1 MRISRRFFGSMVGSG
16 GLVLA
21 FSSHALA
28 ADPAPMNAP
37 ALNQT
42 DTAIFARMPQL
53 VADGATQILGNPNGD
68 VTIIEFFDY
77 QCPYSRRVQERLAPF
92 VRQDGNVKLVVKN
105 FPVIGPGSRI
115 AARAARAAAL
125 QDKFEQFHY
134 LLFETRVAFTK
145 DNLLKVAA
153 DVGIDPVKLSRDM
166 DTINVADDVTIN
178 YDQARQIK
186 VTSTPTFIIDGHL
199 VTEASA
205 DIDFPKAIAA
215 ARASHGKNSRPSISN
230 SAN

>member
-1 MRISRRFFGSMVGSG
+1 MRISRRLFGSA
-16 GLVLA
+16 GLALA
-21 FSSHALA
+21 FSRYARA
-28 ADPAPMNAP
+28 ADPDISKMNA
-37 ALNQT
+37 A

-115 AARAARAAAL
+115 AARAARASAR
-125 QDKFEQFHY
+125 QGKFEEFHTQ
-134 LLFETRVAFTK
+134 LFETRVAFTK
-145 DNLLKVAA
+145 DNLLALAK
-153 DVGIDPVKLSRDM
+153 DVGLDPIALGRDM

-178 YDQARQIK
+178 YDQARQLKI
-186 VTSTPTFIIDGHL
+186 TSTPTFIIDGHL

-215 ARASHGKNSRPSISN
+215 ARASHKK
-230 SAN
+230 

>member
-1 MRISRRFFGSMVGSG
+1 MRISRRFFASSIGSA
-16 GLVLA
+16 GLALA
-21 FSSHALA
+21 FSRYAPA
-28 ADPAPMNAP
+28 AETARAMNA
-37 ALNQT
+37 A

-53 VADGATQILGNPNGD
+53 VADGATQIIGNPNGD

-92 VRQDGNVKLVVKN
+92 VGQDGNVKLVVKN

-115 AARAARAAAL
+115 AARAARAAAR

-145 DNLLKVAA
+145 DNLLNLAT
-153 DVGIDPVKLSRDM
+153 DVGLDPVKLGRDM
-166 DTINVADDVTIN
+166 DTVDVADDVTIN
-178 YDQARQIK
+178 YDQARQLKI
-186 VTSTPTFIIDGHL
+186 TGTPTFIINGHL

-205 DIDFPKAIAA
+205 DIDFPKTIAA
-215 ARASHGKNSRPSISN
+215 ARA
-230 SAN
+230 ANKK